1 MNRYLKGALLA
12 GLLSS
17 SLDTFAFQ
25 TDSVDIKNA
34 LRVFNEVK
42 VKYAPDKR
50 TEVANVQISGASPLT
65 VAIET
70 TKPALVADVKAA
82 LMQASISAVVT
93 ADTLPAKALNG
104 KLYAIAN
111 LSVCNNRVMPG
122 NAAEMVTQI
131 LLGTPVMVLK
141 KQSGYY
147 LVRSPDNYISWVD
160 GGGLTLMDKTE
171 FEAWQKTPKVIY
183 TAQYGHAFDQ
193 PSDKGLPVSD
203 LVAGDILQ
211 VAGKEKGFLKVI
223 YPDQRVGYIKKDEA
237 ADFTKWLAI
246 PNPDADKILTTAKT
260 LIGVPYLWGGTS
272 IKGVD
277 CSGFTKSCYFLNGV
291 IIPRDASQQ
300 ALVGDSVD
308 IYEGNTDSISIDKC
322 LKNLQPGDLLFFS
335 SGMKQGK
342 LAKITHTA
350 IYMGDGQFIQSAGM
364 VKINSLKQDAPNFDQ
379 YRLDRLVKARRMLN
393 SIGKP
398 EIIKVSNHSFYTE
411 NTL

>member
-1 MNRYLKGALLA
+1 MNKHLKGVLVVS
-12 GLLSS
+12 LLSS
-17 SLDTFAFQ
+17 SLNTFAFQ
-25 TDSVDIKNA
+25 TDSVAIKNA

-42 VKYAPDKR
+42 VKCAPDKR
-50 TEVANVQISGASPLT
+50 TEVASVQISGAAPLT
-65 VAIET
+65 VAVET
-70 TKPALVADVKAA
+70 TKPALVADLKSAFA
-82 LMQASISAVVT
+82 QASVNAVIT
-93 ADTLPAKALNG
+93 ADTLPAKGLNG
-104 KLYAIAN
+104 KLYAIAD

-122 NAAEMVTQI
+122 NAAEMVTQV

-147 LVRSPDNYISWVD
+147 LVRSPDNYLSWVD
-160 GGGLTLMDKTE
+160 GSGLTLMDKTE

-183 TAQYGHAFDQ
+183 TTQFGHAFAE
-193 PSDKGLPVSD
+193 PSDKALPVSD

-211 VAGKEKGFLKVI
+211 FAGKSKGFLKVI
-223 YPDQRVGYIKKDEA
+223 YPDQRVGYIKKKEA
-237 ADFTKWLAI
+237 TDFKKWLDI
-246 PNPDADKILTTAKT
+246 PNPDADEILTTAKT

-277 CSGFTKSCYFLNGV
+277 CSGFTKSCYYLNGV

-300 ALVGDSVD
+300 ALVGEGVD

-335 SGMKQGK
+335 PGVKQGK

-350 IYMGDGQFIQSAGM
+350 IYMGDGEFIQAAGM
-364 VKINSLKQDAPNFDQ
+364 VKISSLKADAPNFDQ

-398 EIIKVSNHSFYTE
+398 EITKVSNHSFYTQ